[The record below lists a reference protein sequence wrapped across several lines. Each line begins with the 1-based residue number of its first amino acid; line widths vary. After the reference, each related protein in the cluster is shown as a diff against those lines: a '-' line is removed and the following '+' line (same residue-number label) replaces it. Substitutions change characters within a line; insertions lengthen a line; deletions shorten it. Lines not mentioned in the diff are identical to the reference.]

1 MTVQAAHSKRR
12 RTDAQPIRRDLA
24 EALREWLAGKA
35 ERESLFAKLPHDTA
49 KMLRRDLKAARAAW
63 IEEAANDAERTRREQ
78 TDFLAYENAAREVLD
93 FHSFRHSYISSIVNG
108 GASVKVAQ
116 ELARHS
122 TPTLTIGRY
131 AHTRLHDLRG
141 ALESLPSNAAGDG
154 ASNEQPLRATG
165 TDDQS
170 LPTERETTYDART
183 GQHIGGWNGGEK
195 GPNVAKEGETLKSP
209 KAEVGNRNLLALNK
223 LGSQGRTP
231 ASLGL
236 STPTG
241 IRTPVNGLRTRRPR
255 PLDDRGVLDFASSSL
270 LIGGCGVS
278 TGGGPKNGCCPS
290 DLVGRNECRK
300 PNHATNDDV

>member
-1 MTVQAAHSKRR
+1 MSSAKP
-12 RTDAQPIRRDLA
+12 DAEEP
-24 EALREWLAGKA
+24 
-35 ERESLFAKLPHDTA
+35 SAKLPHDPA
-49 KMLRRDLKAARAAW
+49 RMLRRDLKAARAEW
-63 IEEAANDAERTRREQ
+63 IAEGRTDAEKEERKK
-78 TDFLAYENAAREVLD
+78 TDVLTYENAAGEALD

-183 GQHIGGWNGGEK
+183 GQHIGGWNGGEN

-223 LGSQGRTP
+223 LGSPGRTL

-236 STPTG
+236 NTPTG

-255 PLDDRGVLDFASSSL
+255 PLDDRGVLVFASSSL
-270 LIGGCGVS
+270 LAGGRRVS
-278 TGGGPKNGCCPS
+278 TGARRERGS
-290 DLVGRNECRK
+290 AW
-300 PNHATNDDV
+300 ATNGGRRE